1 MDRDLD
7 GLRAWIG
14 REEISREVL
23 SAEPL
28 ARAAAT
34 LDRDDPP
41 PADGDPLPPGWHWF
55 YFLPAAPQSEIGDD
69 GHPRRGGFLPPVPL
83 PQRMWAG
90 GRMTFA
96 RPLAV
101 GERATRRSEIVKI
114 EPKSGRSGQLVFVT
128 VRHTVSGAAGPATVE
143 EHDIVYREQA
153 GPGGAAAGPV
163 PAPPRADWSRTVVP
177 DPVLLFRF
185 SALTFNGH
193 RIHYDRRYCEA
204 EAGYPGL
211 VVHGPLTFVLLLDL
225 VRRELPRAAV
235 ASVDYRMLRPL
246 FDIHRFTVNAARG
259 EDGTLDLW
267 AADHEGALAT
277 KASAVLADRA
287 DQPRSQK

>member
-1 MDRDLD
+1 MTGELD

-14 REEISREVL
+14 REETRREVL
-23 SAEPL
+23 APAPL
-28 ARAAAT
+28 VRAAAT

-41 PADGDPLPPGWHWF
+41 PADGDPIPPGWHWF
-55 YFLPAAPQSEIGDD
+55 YFLPSAPQSEIGDD

-101 GERATRRSEIVKI
+101 GEPATRRSEIIKV
-114 EPKSGRSGQLVFVT
+114 EPKSGRSGRLVFVT
-128 VRHTVSGAAGPATVE
+128 VRHTVSGAAGPATIE

-153 GPGGAAAGPV
+153 RPGAAAAP
-163 PAPPRADWSRTVVP
+163 PAPAPARADWSRTVAP

-193 RIHYDRRYCEA
+193 RIHYDRPYCET

-211 VVHGPLTFVLLLDL
+211 VVHGPLSFILLLDL
-225 VRRELPRAAV
+225 VRRELPDATV
-235 ASVDYRMLRPL
+235 AGVDYRMMRPL
-246 FDIHRFTVNAARG
+246 FDVHRFTVNGARA

-267 AADHEGALAT
+267 AADHEAALAT
-277 KASAVLADRA
+277 RAAVALAEGDG
-287 DQPRSQK
+287 RSQK